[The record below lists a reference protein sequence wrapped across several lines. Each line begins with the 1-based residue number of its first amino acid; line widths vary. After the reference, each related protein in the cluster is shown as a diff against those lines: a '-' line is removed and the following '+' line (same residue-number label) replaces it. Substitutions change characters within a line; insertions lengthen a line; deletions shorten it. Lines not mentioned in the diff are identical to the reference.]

1 MTEDERGENVSKRK
15 CEVRKRRGNDFN
27 PHQHAIGQGQS
38 MPIIVRVF
46 FSKTA
51 MTSPFNI
58 SQKLF

>member
-46 FSKTA
+46 FRK
-51 MTSPFNI
+51 
-58 SQKLF
+58 QQ